1 MSLFVGYDENN
12 NPERIEFAA
21 DLTEGSEVHPLHQT
35 YLTAF
40 DEMDRPEGRFVNDEP
55 KSFVEYN
62 DLGQALSFQDADGD
76 RVYIIHDEFGRQ
88 AGRAVQVERPDGEK
102 EWLIERIDRYDD
114 GLVNARV
121 DADGEVYDF
130 DYDELGRR
138 THIEYPNGTVKT
150 IGYDDDGNVNR
161 IKDQNGTVIDQVF
174 DSLGRLERREVTPIQ
189 GEQTVEIYEFDAINR
204 LVTAEANG
212 IEVQRT
218 YDTLSRLLEED
229 QDGHMIKYEYDPR
242 GVVSDIHYPSD
253 ESLHTEFD
261 DDGQIAKVVDGDGD
275 QLIENHFES
284 GQLAERKIGDTL
296 TAEFDYATCSANCL
310 EEIVY
315 RNNDDELVD
324 GVRYHYDVDD
334 SVKRRIE
341 PFYDEQFA
349 DSFPTT
355 RAVASTLYGTVLIQ
369 CPMRIHS
376 VKSSFCLM
384 ALEISRRKRSPMKKA
399 KSSPN
404 SPLILLHSTA
414 TSDLETGCSDST
426 ETATGP
432 LKKASMIYQISATHG
447 KRWCRLTR
455 L

>member
-1 MSLFVGYDENN
+1 MNRPYRQDRLWRDPDSVPLGESNWDGKEEVISAVTEYGDNSRPKRIWTEPGDIAELFYDGADRPVGARSENAGMSLFVGYDENN

-204 LVTAEANG
+204 LVTLRQTVSRCSG
-212 IEVQRT
+212 RM
-218 YDTLSRLLEED
+218 TLVPAPRRGPGRAHDQIRVRSSRRRL
-229 QDGHMIKYEYDPR
+229 GHPL
-242 GVVSDIHYPSD
+242 S
-253 ESLHTEFD
+253 
-261 DDGQIAKVVDGDGD
+261 
-275 QLIENHFES
+275 
-284 GQLAERKIGDTL
+284 
-296 TAEFDYATCSANCL
+296 
-310 EEIVY
+310 
-315 RNNDDELVD
+315 
-324 GVRYHYDVDD
+324 
-334 SVKRRIE
+334 KRRVTSHRVRR
-341 PFYDEQFA
+341 PVRLQR
-349 DSFPTT
+349 SSM
-355 RAVASTLYGTVLIQ
+355 VTVI
-369 CPMRIHS
+369 
-376 VKSSFCLM
+376 
-384 ALEISRRKRSPMKKA
+384 
-399 KSSPN
+399 N
-404 SPLILLHSTA
+404 
-414 TSDLETGCSDST
+414 
-426 ETATGP
+426 
-432 LKKASMIYQISATHG
+432 
-447 KRWCRLTR
+447 
-455 L
+455 